1 MTNKGINDTESVYII
16 DTITELFL
24 LLKDTIMNTAKN
36 HKVSKHN
43 QKARGIKNLNVTIVK
58 KSSGISS
65 KAQERKDIA
74 EMIAWS
80 IEFHSAK

>member
-1 MTNKGINDTESVYII
+1 MNTNK
-16 DTITELFL
+16 
-24 LLKDTIMNTAKN
+24 
-36 HKVSKHN
+36 KVSKHN
-43 QKARGIKNLNVTIVK
+43 QKARGIVNKNLTIVK